1 MTDSKSFQ
9 GQTALVTGASRGLGQ
24 AVAVKLAA
32 LGAHVILTARTQ
44 GGLEDTDDMIRAAGG
59 SASIVPLDLQRPLDI
74 DKLGPSIYPRFN
86 KLDMFL
92 HCAGFV
98 GELAPATHTRE
109 KVWTEVVS
117 VNFTATL
124 HLLRSLDPL
133 LRQAKKARAVIAT
146 CEAARD
152 PGPFWG
158 GYAAS
163 KAGQEA
169 FVTAWAQEV
178 APDGITARL
187 ADPGPMNTKFM
198 AKIFPGIPAEK
209 LQTAEEGAA
218 FMLDVLLDDRE
229 DAPFRAVNDRLR
241 FSDLTA

>member
-1 MTDSKSFQ
+1 MTDTKPLD
-9 GQTALVTGASRGLGQ
+9 GKTALVTGASRGLGQ
-24 AVAVKLAA
+24 ATAVKLAS

-44 GGLEDTDDMIRAAGG
+44 GGLEATDDMIRAADG

-74 DKLGPSIYPRFN
+74 DKLGPSIYPRFQ
-86 KLDMFL
+86 KLDIFM

-124 HLLRSLDPL
+124 HLLRTLDPL
-133 LRQAKKARAVIAT
+133 LRQADTAKAVIAT
-146 CEAARD
+146 CEAARN

-158 GYAAS
+158 GYAAA

-198 AKIFPGIPAEK
+198 AKIFPGIPADK
-209 LQTAEEGAA
+209 LQSAEDGAA
-218 FMLDVLLDDRE
+218 FMVNTLMDDNP